1 MTRRYAEHAPGAAL
15 APYVECF
22 WTARADAPPPRPSRV
37 LPDGCADVIVDLAG
51 ARPRAYVVG
60 TMRRALVVPPA
71 PRADIVSV
79 RFHPGA
85 ALPFFGVPLSELV
98 DRAVPLDALWGDAAA
113 SSLVDALASADES
126 AGPSARVARFE
137 GVLRRRLAAARAGQ
151 TLATRATALMRH
163 ARGRVSVAEVACALG
178 VGERRLERAFDDAVG
193 LPPKRL
199 ARVLRFRAAVQALD
213 RALAGD
219 AAPRWSALALDAG
232 YADQP
237 HLIRDFRALAGLTPT
252 AYVAERRGVGFV
264 QYEGGEP
271 G

>member
-1 MTRRYAEHAPGAAL
+1 MTTRRYAEHAPGAAL

-22 WTARADAPPPRPSRV
+22 WTARADAAPPRPSRV

-51 ARPRAYVVG
+51 APRAYVVG

-71 PRADIVSV
+71 PRTDIVSV

-98 DRAVPLDALWGDAAA
+98 DRAAPLDALWGDAAA
-113 SSLVDALASADES
+113 SSLVDALASADP
-126 AGPSARVARFE
+126 AARVARLQD
-137 GVLRRRLAAARAGQ
+137 VLLRRLAAARADHA
-151 TLATRATALMRH
+151 LATRATALMRH

-193 LPPKRL
+193 LPPKQL

-213 RALAGD
+213 RALAGG

-237 HLIRDFRALAGLTPT
+237 HLIREFRALAGLTPT

-264 QYEGGEP
+264 QYDAGATR
-271 G
+271 